1 MAFYTDGTDTYF
13 SLSLRPAGAKPAYV
27 FRLTGAQLSAA
38 SIAFPICLVT
48 AGPAAAAV
56 FLMGLASKFRD
67 TQIRISP
74 SDFDTIIY
82 LSTLTVAVLLV
93 LQFGLFLWVRF
104 SGTALLS
111 DHERRSV
118 HRFHVIRGLSLEA
131 YGTFL
136 CCLLVPFAGTFFD
149 PGGLLGSGEDFS
161 NMGTAGDI
169 FMTTLLAGTLAFVF
183 VLVHRLSILVSYQP
197 PQPDR

>member
-38 SIAFPICLVT
+38 SIAFPICLVA

-56 FLMGLASKFRD
+56 FLMGLVSKFRD
-67 TQIRISP
+67 AQIRISP

-118 HRFHVIRGLSLEA
+118 HRFHVIRSDCAPWRGVADGDYRAPGMAGIS
-131 YGTFL
+131 
-136 CCLLVPFAGTFFD
+136 VPRRAG
-149 PGGLLGSGEDFS
+149 
-161 NMGTAGDI
+161 
-169 FMTTLLAGTLAFVF
+169 
-183 VLVHRLSILVSYQP
+183 
-197 PQPDR
+197 